1 MAFSILYCQILK
13 IRFISNRN
21 LKLWGH
27 FSKKREKKSPYNY
40 IKNMID
46 EELDLQHC
54 TFHEVGYSF
63 EFSYYYV
70 NFMEN
75 YFSSQ

>member
-1 MAFSILYCQILK
+1 
-13 IRFISNRN
+13 
-21 LKLWGH
+21 
-27 FSKKREKKSPYNY
+27 
-40 IKNMID
+40 MID

-75 YFSSQ
+75 YFSSQWKEKSLEQMKTV

>member
-1 MAFSILYCQILK
+1 
-13 IRFISNRN
+13 
-21 LKLWGH
+21 
-27 FSKKREKKSPYNY
+27 
-40 IKNMID
+40 MID

-75 YFSSQ
+75 YFSS